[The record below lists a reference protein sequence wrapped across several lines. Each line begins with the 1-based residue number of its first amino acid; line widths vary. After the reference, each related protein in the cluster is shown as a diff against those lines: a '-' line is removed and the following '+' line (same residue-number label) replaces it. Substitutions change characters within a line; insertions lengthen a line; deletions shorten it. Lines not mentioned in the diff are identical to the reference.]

1 MVRLVP
7 SEDLRGFV
15 GVDRVKVRKGE
26 VESVRRRATQS
37 RVMFQTMNWAVS
49 ARCGLNSPVSRSAES
64 WIAGVAR
71 SSICR
76 GSTFCFVARRAE
88 TTCSTSVA
96 RSRVKPESVTL
107 PTPHFLASPSRDGKP
122 PRALPA
128 GSRSVPYCGLYQVP
142 AAVKFGDYVPAEIP
156 GSPATGTLAVS
167 HFS

>member
-76 GSTFCFVARRAE
+76 GLTFCFVTRRAE

-96 RSRVKPESVTL
+96 RSRVKPESATL
-107 PTPHFLASPSRDGKP
+107 PTAHSPLLYQSVQR
-122 PRALPA
+122 RQAPA
-128 GSRSVPYCGLYQVP
+128 GPSGRLALGTVLRLVPGACGCEVRRLR
-142 AAVKFGDYVPAEIP
+142 
-156 GSPATGTLAVS
+156 TGRDTW
-167 HFS
+167 

>member
-7 SEDLRGFV
+7 SGDLRGFV
-15 GVDRVKVRKGE
+15 GVDRVKVRK

-76 GSTFCFVARRAE
+76 GLTFCFVTRRAE

-96 RSRVKPESVTL
+96 LSRVN
-107 PTPHFLASPSRDGKP
+107 
-122 PRALPA
+122 
-128 GSRSVPYCGLYQVP
+128 RSQ
-142 AAVKFGDYVPAEIP
+142 
-156 GSPATGTLAVS
+156 
-167 HFS
+167 

>member
-7 SEDLRGFV
+7 SGDLRGFV
-15 GVDRVKVRKGE
+15 GVDRVKVRK

-96 RSRVKPESVTL
+96 LPSETGVSDAADAPLPCQSVQRRQ
-107 PTPHFLASPSRDGKP
+107 A
-122 PRALPA
+122 PA
-128 GSRSVPYCGLYQVP
+128 GPSGRLALGTVLRLVPGACGCEVRRLR
-142 AAVKFGDYVPAEIP
+142 
-156 GSPATGTLAVS
+156 TGRDTR
-167 HFS
+167 

>member
-7 SEDLRGFV
+7 SGDLRGFV

-37 RVMFQTMNWAVS
+37 RVMFRTMNWAVS

-76 GSTFCFVARRAE
+76 GLTFCFVARRAE

-107 PTPHFLASPSRDGKP
+107 PTPHSPLPVQR
-122 PRALPA
+122 RQAPA
-128 GSRSVPYCGLYQVP
+128 GPSGRLAIGTVLRLVPGVCGCEVRRLR
-142 AAVKFGDYVPAEIP
+142 
-156 GSPATGTLAVS
+156 TGRDTR
-167 HFS
+167 